1 LKIKI
6 DRVGLKTSKNL
17 IKRTLKAEIARQ
29 IWLENGYFKITN
41 TTDNEVQKA
50 LKIVQ

>member
-1 LKIKI
+1 VDKG
-6 DRVGLKTSKNL
+6 GLKTSKNL
-17 IKRTLKAEIARQ
+17 IKQTLKAEIARQ

-50 LKIVQ
+50 LKIIQ